1 MKTKWVK
8 MTKQYFVE
16 LAEFNEWAN
25 DIVLSW
31 LNSINDVQWD
41 KYVES
46 SFNSIGETVLHIVS
60 AESVWLERLK
70 KVESPVWLQSTFKG
84 TKDETTALW
93 KNTSAGL
100 KKFIDGF
107 NESTMMEKLVFKR
120 LNGDRYEMP
129 HYQVFAHVF
138 NHSTYHRGQLVTML
152 RQVGFTNVGST
163 DMLGFYRK

>member
-1 MKTKWVK
+1 

-16 LAEFNEWAN
+16 LAEFNVWAN

-31 LNSINDVQWD
+31 LNSINDEQWG
-41 KYVES
+41 KYVKS

-60 AESVWLERLK
+60 AESVWLERLN

-107 NESTMMEKLVFKR
+107 HESTMMEKLVFKR

-152 RQVGFTNVGST
+152 RQVGFTDVNST
-163 DMLGFYRK
+163 DMLGFFRK

>member
-1 MKTKWVK
+1 
-8 MTKQYFVE
+8 MTKQYFIEV
-16 LAEFNEWAN
+16 AEYNIWAN
-25 DIVLSW
+25 NIVLSW
-31 LNSINDVQWD
+31 LDNITDEQWS
-41 KYVES
+41 KHVES
-46 SFNSIGETVLHIVS
+46 SFNSIAETVLHIVS
-60 AESVWLERLK
+60 AESVWLERLN
-70 KVESPVWLQSTFKG
+70 KVESPIWLQSAFKV

-93 KNTSAGL
+93 KKTSTGL

-107 NESTMMEKLVFKR
+107 NESAMMDKLVFKR

-129 HYQVFAHVF
+129 HYQVFAHLF